1 MIQKKIQL
9 IFIVLLISVLSA
21 NAQRALKYEDY
32 DSDFKTGIDLFNKEK
47 YGNAQFFFER
57 IAKKYGSF
65 SSDVKAD
72 ANYLAALCAIEL
84 FNKDA
89 EYLLINFI
97 DDNPES
103 SSIKNAYYQ
112 MGKYQYRKKKY
123 NRAIEWFEKIDKY
136 TLSNDELAEYYFKIG
151 YSYFVMKNYSEAGKA
166 FYEIKDVDTKY
177 TVSALYYYSHISYIN
192 KNYENALIGF
202 EKLSKNVSFAPI
214 VPYYITQ
221 IYYYQEKYDKVIEY
235 APSILDSAMA
245 KRQPEIARI
254 IGESYYRT
262 NKFKDA
268 IKYLEFYREK
278 SSSFSRDD
286 NYELGYAYFR
296 TSEFEK
302 AIDFLKKAVSDNDLI
317 SQNSYYH
324 LAYCYIKNSDKNSA
338 RLSFGNASKMDYDK
352 AVKEDALY
360 NYAKLTYELSFSPF
374 NEAIK
379 SFNKYIELY
388 PNSERLDE
396 IYSYLAKV
404 YMTTKNYK
412 DAIESFENIQKV
424 TDETEAAYQ
433 KVTFYRALELF
444 NDLKFTDAIINFDKS
459 LNNSRY
465 NASYKAQSLYW
476 RGEAYYRI
484 KRYDDALGSLNQYI
498 LSAGAIN
505 MDEYQIAHYNMAYCY
520 FKKKDY
526 QNAIVWYRKYTA
538 GMPDVKSKMTGDA
551 NIRIAD
557 CYFISKDYQKSLE
570 FYNNAIEIKTTDV
583 DYAMFQKGFSL
594 GLLKEYNDKIVV
606 LNNLLNDYPKSAF
619 CDDALYELG
628 RSFVAISDDNQ
639 AITTYQKIIAEY
651 PSSSY
656 VNKALLQM
664 AMIYYNTD
672 KNDEALA
679 TYKKVVE
686 KSPGTSE
693 ATDALFGIKN
703 VYVEKNDV
711 DSYIEYTK
719 TLGDFANVSLTEQD
733 SLTYLS
739 AEKLYMTGDCQQSP
753 EKFNAY
759 IDKFPTGSFI
769 LNANYYK
776 ADCNYRNNE
785 LQSALKSYDYVIK
798 QSKNKFTENA
808 LLNCARI
815 NFELA
820 NYSEALNQYT
830 ELEKV
835 SELRANQM
843 EARIG
848 KMKSA
853 YNSSAFIEAIK
864 YAVNVLTTEK
874 LDDETF
880 RQAHYILAKSYFIQN
895 ELETAFDEFK
905 ILSHD
910 CKSKEG
916 AEAKY
921 YVSEIYYSKKELDK
935 AEKEIFDFVEKNTPF
950 QYWLGKAFILLGDI
964 YVARKDNFQAKQ
976 TYQSIIDNYS
986 AKNDSIIE
994 IAEQKLEVI
1003 VENEKAE
1010 QQLKDALQIQ
1020 IKFEDNEDGQ
1030 YDKLFIE
1037 DDEIKSLEMP
1047 PVNNDS
1053 IK

>member
-1 MIQKKIQL
+1 MILKKIQI
-9 IFIVLLISVLSA
+9 IFIVLLMSILSV
-21 NAQRALKYEDY
+21 NAQHTLKYEDY
-32 DSDFKTGIDLFNKEK
+32 DADFKTGIDLFNKEK
-47 YGNAQFFFER
+47 YGNAQIYFER

-65 SSDVKAD
+65 TSDIKAD
-72 ANYLAALCAIEL
+72 ANFLASLCAIEL

-97 DDNPES
+97 NDNPES
-103 SSIKNAYYQ
+103 SSIKNAFYQ

-123 NRAIEWFEKIDKY
+123 HKAIDWFEKIDKY
-136 TLSNDELAEYYFKIG
+136 QLSNDELAEYYFKLG
-151 YSYFVMKNYSEAGKA
+151 YSYFMMKKYDEASKA

-177 TVSALYYYSHISYIN
+177 TVPSLYYYSHISYLN
-192 KNYENALIGF
+192 KNYENALLGF
-202 EKLSKNVSFAPI
+202 EKLSQNVTFAPI

-235 APSILDSAMA
+235 APSILDSAMS

-278 SSSFSRDD
+278 SESFSRDD
-286 NYELGYAYFR
+286 NYELGYAYYRISDFD
-296 TSEFEK
+296 K
-302 AIDFLKKAVSDNDLI
+302 AIDFLKNSVRDNDLI
-317 SQNSYYH
+317 SQNAYYH
-324 LAYCYIKNSDKNSA
+324 LAFCYIKKDDKNSA
-338 RLSFGNASKMDYDK
+338 RLSFGTASKMDYDK
-352 AVKEDALY
+352 AVMEDALY

-388 PNSERLDE
+388 PNSDRLDE
-396 IYSYLAKV
+396 VYSYLAKV
-404 YMTTKNYK
+404 FMTTKNYK

-444 NDLKFTDAIINFDKS
+444 NDLKFTDAIIHFDKS

-484 KRYDDALGSLNQYI
+484 KRYDDALSSLNQYI
-498 LSAGAIN
+498 LSPGAIN
-505 MDEYQIAHYNMAYCY
+505 MDEYQIAHYNIAYCY

-526 QNAIVWYRKYTA
+526 QNAIVWYRKYTS
-538 GMPDVKSKMTGDA
+538 GMSDVKSKMTGDA

-557 CYFISKDYQKSLE
+557 CYFISKDYRKSID
-570 FYNNAIEIKTTDV
+570 FYDNAIEIKTIDV
-583 DYAMFQKGFSL
+583 DYAMFQKGFSQ
-594 GLLKEYNDKIVV
+594 GLLKEYTEKIVV
-606 LNNLLNDYPKSAF
+606 LNNLLNDHPKSAF

-628 RSFVAISDDNQ
+628 RSYEVISEQDMAIS
-639 AITTYQKIIAEY
+639 TYQRIIDDY

-664 AMIYYNTD
+664 GMVYYNTD
-672 KNDEALA
+672 KNEEALA

-686 KSPGTSE
+686 KSPGTQD
-693 ATDALFGIKN
+693 ANDALFGIKN

-711 DSYIEYTK
+711 DSYIAYTK
-719 TLGDFANVSLTEQD
+719 TLGDFANVTLTEQD

-739 AEKLYMTGDCQQSP
+739 AEKLYMTGDCQQST
-753 EKFNAY
+753 ERFNAY

-776 ADCNYRNNE
+776 ADCNYRNSE
-785 LQSALKSYDYVIK
+785 LPEALKSYEYVIK

-808 LLNCARI
+808 LLNSARI

-835 SELRANQM
+835 SELRTNQM

-853 YNSSAFIEAIK
+853 FKSAAYNEAIK
-864 YAVNVLTTEK
+864 YAINVLTTEK
-874 LDDETF
+874 LADETF
-880 RQAHYILAKSYFIQN
+880 RSAHYILAKSYYIQKDV
-895 ELETAFDEFK
+895 TSAFDEFQ
-905 ILSHD
+905 ILSQD

-921 YVSEIYYSKKELDK
+921 YLSEIYYSKKNLDN

-950 QYWLGKAFILLGDI
+950 QYWLGKSFILLGDI
-964 YVARKDNFQAKQ
+964 YVDKKDNFQAKQ

-986 AKNDSIIE
+986 VKNDSIIS

-1010 QQLKDALQIQ
+1010 QQLKDALEVQ
-1020 IKFEDNEDGQ
+1020 IKFEDNEDGK
-1030 YDKLFIE
+1030 YDKLFE
-1037 DDEIKSLEMP
+1037 DDAEIKSLEIS
-1047 PVNNDS
+1047 PVSNDS